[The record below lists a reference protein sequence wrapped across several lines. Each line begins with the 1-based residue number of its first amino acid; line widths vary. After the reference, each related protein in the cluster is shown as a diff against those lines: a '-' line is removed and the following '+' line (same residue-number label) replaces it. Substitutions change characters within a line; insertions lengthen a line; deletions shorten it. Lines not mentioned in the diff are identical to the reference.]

1 MPQKMTLEKL
11 AQMVG
16 RGFIDIG
23 GRVDKLDGKLDK
35 FIAENKKEHQEI
47 RRDISALIFIATEM
61 ARREELIEVKKRLEK
76 VEAKLGL
83 RK

>member
-11 AQMVG
+11 AQMTQK
-16 RGFIDIG
+16 GFIDIG
-23 GRVDKLDGKLDK
+23 QRIDKHA
-35 FIAENKKEHQEI
+35 AENKKEHQEI
-47 RRDISALIFIATEM
+47 RRDISALMFISTEM
-61 ARREELIEVKKRLEK
+61 VRRDEFLELKKRTEK